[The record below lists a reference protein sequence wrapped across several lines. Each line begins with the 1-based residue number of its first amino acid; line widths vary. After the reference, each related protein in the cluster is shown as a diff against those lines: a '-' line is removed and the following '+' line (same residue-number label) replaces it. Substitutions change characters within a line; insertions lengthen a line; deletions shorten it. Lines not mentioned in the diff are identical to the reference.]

1 MLKTLTQSKPSLN
14 KHTTNIYKNM
24 HKTRKLKK
32 NKEPKLETLPQ
43 HKNSLE
49 LDFDCS
55 P

>member
-1 MLKTLTQSKPSLN
+1 
-14 KHTTNIYKNM
+14 M

-32 NKEPKLETLPQ
+32 SKKAKLETLPK